1 MARVEHQLYNYPS
14 TEGSMIRHGGCLYVS
29 NLGEG
34 PLDRRINDPCETPP
48 KPSPCGSRHNLTLHA
63 SCDEAKTW
71 RMLGAVWDGPAAY
84 SSVATLPWRADAVG
98 VLYESSRPLHHTAN
112 GGSYVGMSPYQQLS
126 YSEVPVAGGP
136 TATRERM
143 AIMAGVEA
151 AGL

>member
-1 MARVEHQLYNYPS
+1 
-14 TEGSMIRHGGCLYVS
+14 MIRHGGCIYVS
-29 NLGEG
+29 NLGED

-84 SSVATLPWRADAVG
+84 SSLATLPWRADAVG
-98 VLYESSRPLHHTAN
+98 VLYESSGPLHPTRA
-112 GGSYVGMSPYQQLS
+112 GEAMSPYQQLS

-136 TATRERM
+136 TVTRERM
-143 AIMAGVEA
+143 AIMAGIEA